1 MVSNWEPAHLWW
13 MMPPLGPRLQQPL
26 ACWLRVC
33 TPASLPPGRGG
44 ACMQQ
49 ASSPL
54 VSLSPVFCA
63 VSLSYLPQI
72 VLGHSGPFLSL
83 RTNDATRTSLPS
95 PCSLVADRNSGLF
108 HCRQLW
114 LGAYSV
120 CSFLVLPVLLPSEVP
135 KLPTDPPVRGFPTV
149 WKLLLLHDS
158 VPRTGL
164 HP

>member
-1 MVSNWEPAHLWW
+1 
-13 MMPPLGPRLQQPL
+13 
-26 ACWLRVC
+26 
-33 TPASLPPGRGG
+33 
-44 ACMQQ
+44 MQQ

-83 RTNDATRTSLPS
+83 RTNDAARTSLPS

-108 HCRQLW
+108 HCGQLW

-120 CSFLVLPVLLPSEVP
+120 CFFLVLPVLLPSEVP
-135 KLPTDPPVRGFPTV
+135 KLPTDPPVRRFPTV

>member
-1 MVSNWEPAHLWW
+1 
-13 MMPPLGPRLQQPL
+13 
-26 ACWLRVC
+26 
-33 TPASLPPGRGG
+33 
-44 ACMQQ
+44 MQQ

-108 HCRQLW
+108 HCGQLW

-120 CSFLVLPVLLPSEVP
+120 CFFFG
-135 KLPTDPPVRGFPTV
+135 PPCSIA
-149 WKLLLLHDS
+149 L
-158 VPRTGL
+158 
-164 HP
+164 